1 MVLQE
6 MVRYLQQDGHLEG
19 QGGGMVSPPPKLD
32 QLILLLQQSQVF
44 IPAGKRFLS
53 TLRHTRRNSLRLHPR
68 CQQPNKP
75 LPCAMLNSQSVMVKH
90 RFASDASKSQ
100 DKKKV

>member
-32 QLILLLQQSQVF
+32 QLISLLQQSQVF
-44 IPAGKRFLS
+44 ILS
-53 TLRHTRRNSLRLHPR
+53 AKCFFRTLHSTPKVSAANQNLYLV
-68 CQQPNKP
+68 
-75 LPCAMLNSQSVMVKH
+75 PC
-90 RFASDASKSQ
+90 
-100 DKKKV
+100 